1 MNLCTCGS
9 GVLDAEC
16 CLPII
21 DGSRI
26 AETATET
33 MRARYT
39 AYTRGDID
47 YIIESNHPDTRDDIN
62 REDVERWSSDSD
74 WLGLTI
80 VSDVPDPGSEDDAWV
95 TFRVRYKLDGHT
107 HLHRER
113 SLFRKLDGIWKFHTA
128 TEDVDEFQPALVPVV
143 AASTVGRNDPCHCGS
158 GKKFKKCHGA

>member
-1 MNLCTCGS
+1 VEVAFWTPSVACPSST
-9 GVLDAEC
+9 ARA
-16 CLPII
+16 LP
-21 DGSRI
+21 RRRPRRW
-26 AETATET
+26 
-33 MRARYT
+33 RARYT
-39 AYTRGDID
+39 AYPRGDLD

-128 TEDVDEFQPALVPVV
+128 TEDVDRVPAS
-143 AASTVGRNDPCHCGS
+143 ARSRCRSINGRS
-158 GKKFKKCHGA
+158 Q